1 MYLENINGPEDV
13 KKLNDEQMTVL
24 AEEMRAALLKR
35 ASIHGGHFG
44 PNVGMVEATDR
55 IALCVCIAKGQD
67 CL

>member
-13 KKLNDEQMTVL
+13 KKLNDEQMTAL

-44 PNVGMVEATDR
+44 QTLVW
-55 IALCVCIAKGQD
+55 
-67 CL
+67 

>member
-13 KKLNDEQMTVL
+13 KKLNITDIIV
-24 AEEMRAALLKR
+24 EEISSYDGR
-35 ASIHGGHFG
+35 GD
-44 PNVGMVEATDR
+44 DR

>member
-13 KKLNDEQMTVL
+13 KKLNDEQMTAL

-35 ASIHGGHFG
+35 ASIHGGHLDNIWYG
-44 PNVGMVEATDR
+44 RGDDR